1 MRWVT
6 VRVFFER
13 SGILHLGS
21 KKGGGGH
28 ILTYLCG
35 SLVGGAVM
43 HSLGEGTGSGG
54 GRLPTFSPTRLRYL
68 NFVMSIKNVWELS
81 CACVY
86 CASFHNLVCSVYL
99 QGGASRTFSL
109 YLGGRVG
116 TVVFARNGGTN
127 ASSNVRPR
135 GFGDLQPHSLLIP

>member
-1 MRWVT
+1 MGDGESY
-6 VRVFFER
+6 FER

-21 KKGGGGH
+21 KKGGH

-54 GRLPTFSPTRLRYL
+54 GRLPTFSPTRPRYL

-81 CACVY
+81 YACVY
-86 CASFHNLVCSVYL
+86 CASFHNLVCLLTQWSEQNVL
-99 QGGASRTFSL
+99 PLTF
-109 YLGGRVG
+109 YWRE
-116 TVVFARNGGTN
+116 
-127 ASSNVRPR
+127 
-135 GFGDLQPHSLLIP
+135 